1 MSVFDS
7 KKVGL
12 PPSPTDPAG
21 HRGCRLRLKVA
32 EPAFEEASALQ
43 LPVKDPGPVMLR
55 PVAADVLQ
63 AVRRQLIVQETA
75 YQNTPSEEPYTSLWA
90 HSFRVGRIA
99 RRIAV
104 EEGLAPEP
112 ALLAG
117 LMHDMGKFVD
127 GCYHEDDIPEEMHAA
142 RFVERILAKTVYERW
157 IPVVSEAI
165 LSMCLE
171 GEAVSDIGCAVY
183 DADCLDK
190 LGNMGVVQFF
200 AKKALRRQFLGEDV
214 MIRASVEL
222 TYARHAP
229 DTLKTA
235 TGRALARERS
245 ARTRRFYT
253 ELLDEWSQLGLGTFD
268 IVTEDIA
275 GVDCV
280 LVVPGRCPCGGRLKR
295 DSDIRDTIKCRSLVV
310 TYRCRACAAASEF
323 SFCLPNVKG
332 LPIRS
337 RES

>member
-1 MSVFDS
+1 MAIPNSER
-7 KKVGL
+7 KT
-12 PPSPTDPAG
+12 PPSGDIGLADDCGWRYKGSEEVRIGGLALAPTRQSDGP
-21 HRGCRLRLKVA
+21 GCLTPEVT
-32 EPAFEEASALQ
+32 EAI
-43 LPVKDPGPVMLR
+43 
-55 PVAADVLQ
+55 
-63 AVRRQLIVQETA
+63 RRQLIEQESA
-75 YQNTPSEEPYTSLWA
+75 YRQKPPEETCSSLWA
-90 HSFRVGRIA
+90 HSLRVSRIA
-99 RRIAV
+99 QHIAI
-104 EEGLAPEP
+104 EEGFEQEP

-127 GCYHEDDIPEEMHAA
+127 GCYHEDDIPEERHAA
-142 RFVERILAKTVYERW
+142 RFVERILAKTIFERW
-157 IPVVSEAI
+157 IPVVREAI

-171 GEAVSDIGCAVY
+171 GDAVSDTGCVVY

-190 LGNMGVVQFF
+190 LGNIGVAQFF
-200 AKKALRRQFLGEDV
+200 AKKALRRQFLDEDV

-235 TGRALARERS
+235 TGRDLARERS

-253 ELLDEWSQLGLGTFD
+253 ELLDEWSQLGLGDFD

-280 LVVPGRCPCGGRLKR
+280 LVVSGGCPCGGRLKR
-295 DSDIRDTIKCRSLVV
+295 EADIRDTIKCRALVV
-310 TYRCRACAAASEF
+310 AYRCEACGAVSEF

-332 LPIRS
+332 LPQKR
-337 RES
+337 